1 MPAVQSRFF
10 LGTLHAPADMQDG
23 DKDVVRAWYYERAQE
38 AEQRVKSGA
47 LPWEWSRQK
56 LGPW

>member
-10 LGTLHAPADMQDG
+10 LGTLHAPAELQDG
-23 DKDVVRAWYYERAQE
+23 DKDAVRDWYWQRAQE

-47 LPWEWSRQK
+47 LALRWSRQK
-56 LGPW
+56 VGPW